1 MRREIGTTLGV
12 VTAVAMVTGNLDCY
26 IQRPERFGKDP
37 DTMSPDENS
46 ESTDLSKTCGD
57 INLNLAL
64 SALTKKPAP
73 LWHAG

>member
-37 DTMSPDENS
+37 DTMSPDEI
-46 ESTDLSKTCGD
+46 STDLSKTYGD